1 MVIEALLLA
10 ALVLALATWM
20 ALSGYILSVQRRR
33 ERSRTIISDAIAELR
48 SNDVRSLPLA
58 ARVARAKP
66 MLDRAS
72 RTMIMHAA
80 AFGDTPPDVFEAIT
94 SYLLARWGEESLRVD
109 ATTHKTAREKWRRMA
124 ALRILFHRNDPE
136 ITSLLSR
143 AVDETDPDLAAVA
156 LSLLAESSEPAAVDV
171 MIAALK
177 KRRHAPSRVAIH
189 LEHSRQLIAERLI
202 PLLGDGDAV
211 VRLWG
216 ATLLGRYTEVNGL
229 EHALAPLTQDEDANV
244 RAAAIKSLGKVGN
257 RIAASAALRLLHD
270 GQSFVRA
277 HAARALG
284 ELNRS
289 DLAGEVAALLADRD
303 WWVRRAAKDALEMMG
318 SDVWPVLVRCLD
330 HADAFVRN
338 GAAEV
343 FQNLGILD
351 SLIIMEAATDA
362 PSSAKIDMLRRI
374 TGAGG
379 VRLTDSLI
387 ERAGPL
393 VQPRVRELLLT
404 IGLQHVEA
412 C

>member
-1 MVIEALLLA
+1 MVIEALLLV
-10 ALVLALATWM
+10 ALVLAFTTWA
-20 ALSGYILSVQRRR
+20 ALSVYTLSVHRRR
-33 ERSRTIISDAIAELR
+33 ETSRTIISDAIAELR

-94 SYLLARWGEESLRVD
+94 AYLQAKWGDDSLRID
-109 ATTHKTAREKWRRMA
+109 ATTHKTGREKWRRMA

-136 ITSLLSR
+136 VTSLLSR

-189 LEHSRQLIAERLI
+189 LEHSRQLIADRLI
-202 PLLGDGDAV
+202 PLLSDGDAV

-229 EHALAPLTQDEDANV
+229 EHALAPLTSDTDANV

-270 GQSFVRA
+270 GESFVRA

-303 WWVRRAAKDALEMMG
+303 WWVRRAAKDSLEMMG

-330 HADAFVRN
+330 HPDAFVRN

-351 SLIIMEAATDA
+351 SLIIMEAATDD

-379 VRLTDSLI
+379 IRLTDSLI
-387 ERAGPL
+387 ERAGPA